1 MEYITVQEAAEK
13 WNISDRR
20 VQKYC
25 AEGRVNGASKSGKS
39 WKIPA
44 DAIKPQD
51 PRKGKGNQISGV
63 LGVKGKDFPE
73 FMPLMNTPF
82 QPGHCLE
89 LINEMENGPK
99 KDIAFAEYYYFSGQP
114 EKAIQEA
121 EPYITCPDAAYRFS
135 ACLIYAYA
143 NLSVGQT
150 GHAEYA
156 FKELKNALADDAG
169 NAPYVSAIE
178 AFTVFAASV
187 LMHLSLPEEVP
198 PSWDFLPLLPIGLRA
213 FALYIQAHYF
223 YLKGDYGKSVG
234 IVEATLSMGAEQ
246 YPIPAIYLHL
256 AGVMGY
262 MSLKQTEAAQKHLLA
277 AWEKARPDDLL
288 EGLGEHHGLL
298 GGMLES
304 VIKPQWPDDFK
315 RIIDITYR
323 FSDGWRKIHNP
334 ESGHNVAED
343 LTTTEFATAMLAA
356 RGWMNQEIA
365 DHMHISSNTV
375 KKHISA
381 ALQKLGI
388 SQRQELKQYMLK

>member
-1 MEYITVQEAAEK
+1 MEYMTVQEAAEK

-25 AEGRVNGASKSGKS
+25 AEGRVKGVSKSGKS

-51 PRKGKGNQISGV
+51 PRKR
-63 LGVKGKDFPE
+63 KGKPESNSFPE

-82 QPGHCLE
+82 EPGHCVE
-89 LINEMENGPK
+89 LINAMENGSK
-99 KDIAFAEYYYFSGQP
+99 RDIALAEYYYFSGQP
-114 EKAIQEA
+114 EKAIQKA
-121 EPYITCPDAAYRFS
+121 EPYITCSDAAYRFS

-143 NLSVGQT
+143 NLSAGQI
-150 GHAEYA
+150 GHAQYA
-156 FKELKNALADDAG
+156 LKELKSEFAG
-169 NAPYVSAIE
+169 DEEKESCISAIE

-187 LMHLSLPEEVP
+187 LLHLPLPEEM
-198 PSWDFLPLLPIGLRA
+198 PSPRDFLPLLPIGLRA
-213 FALYIQAHYF
+213 FALYIQAHYS
-223 YLKGDYGKSVG
+223 YLKGDYGKSAG
-234 IVEATLSMGAEQ
+234 IAEATLGMGAEQ

-256 AGVMGY
+256 AAVMGY

-277 AWEKARPDDLL
+277 AWEKARPDNLL

-304 VIKPQWPDDFK
+304 VIKPRWPDDFK

-334 ESGHNVAED
+334 ESGHDVADD

-356 RGWMNQEIA
+356 RGWTNQEIA
-365 DHMHISSNTV
+365 DHMHVSSNTV
-375 KKHISA
+375 KRHISTV
-381 ALQKLGI
+381 LQKLGI